1 MGTIITYRKERTM
14 SAETLEDLNSNTLIG
29 YTDKRGTAW
38 WYRAGMQGDEP
49 NHYAGAIPVED
60 VRRRLFSWEGQE
72 APVQAVIDGQPV
84 PIEGRKAIV
93 RSDTHA
99 TLGIFKDGYRVHQYD
114 EWLIENVA
122 TLLDADLRI
131 GSAGLLRGGGVAWVQ
146 IEMEDT
152 LDVQGVEYRPFL
164 TAATS
169 MDGTLATTYQTG
181 AQVVVC
187 DNTLSAALGEK
198 DTQRVKI
205 RHSRNSMGR
214 IGEVREALDI
224 VHGVAE
230 DFEAEV
236 QQLLDQK
243 VTEDQWGRFVDAYV
257 GLEQAKEGRGR
268 TIALNKKVTLDSM
281 WSDDE
286 RVAPWRGTAWGVI
299 SAVNTAVHHEFT
311 VKGDRAERNAE
322 RAITG
327 KVHEQGIKTLQLLA
341 QV

>member
-1 MGTIITYRKERTM
+1 M
-14 SAETLEDLNSNTLIG
+14 SAETLDSLNSNTLIG

-38 WYRAGMQGDEP
+38 HYRAGLQGGES
-49 NHYAGAIPVED
+49 NHYPGAIPVAD
-60 VRRRLFSWEGQE
+60 VERRLFNWVGRE
-72 APVQAVIDGQPV
+72 AAVQAVTPEGDTV
-84 PIEGRKAIV
+84 EAEGRKAII
-93 RSDTHA
+93 RSDTNA
-99 TLGIFKDGYRVHQYD
+99 VLGIFKSGYRIHQYQ
-114 EWLIENVA
+114 EWLVDNVA
-122 TLLDADLRI
+122 TLLDADLHI

-146 IEMEDT
+146 IEMADT

-187 DNTLSAALGEK
+187 DNTLSAALG
-198 DTQRVKI
+198 DADAQRVKI
-205 RHSRNSMGR
+205 RHSVNSIGR

-236 QQLLDQK
+236 QALLNQK
-243 VTEDQWGRFVDAYV
+243 VTQSQWDEFVDAYTGKAV
-257 GLEQAKEGRGR
+257 AKEGRGK
-268 TIALNKKVTLDSM
+268 TIALNKAGTLHRL
-281 WSDDE
+281 WNHDE
-286 RVAPWRGTAWGVI
+286 RVAPWKGTAWGVV

-327 KVHEQGIKTLQLLA
+327 KVHEQGAKTLALLA
-341 QV
+341 KV